1 MYMGSH
7 VWVIFL
13 TWQVVPALEFVLAG
27 ETAVKYQDGDP
38 IPTSIISVWRRRL
51 RKKGL
56 NQSLMK
62 FMEMFQGGLEKILNL

>member
-38 IPTSIISVWRRRL
+38 IPTSIISV
-51 RKKGL
+51 
-56 NQSLMK
+56 
-62 FMEMFQGGLEKILNL
+62 